1 MTFDE
6 IEKRVFSGEDAPKYI
21 SLEESFCFEVLH
33 LLYQRYVQGTISKS
47 DAGIRKN
54 KYKILFEQAKANHDK
69 YREAEKH
76 YQDNIRRGKELRSEI
91 IKGAKEGCDAQELLL
106 IAVNCISLMTDDG
119 SFAEMVTDEI
129 HKTL

>member
-21 SLEESFCFEVLH
+21 SLEESFCFEMLF
-33 LLYQRYVQGTISKS
+33 LLYQRYTQGTIAKS
-47 DAGIRKN
+47 DAGLKKN
-54 KYKILFEQAKANHDK
+54 KFRILFEQAKSNHDK

-91 IKGAKEGCDAQELLL
+91 IKGASDGKDASELLGL
-106 IAVNCISLMTDDG
+106 ACECIAVMTDDK
-119 SFAEMVTDEI
+119 SFAEMVKNEI
-129 HKTL
+129 HKTV